1 MNTPNHYET
10 LGIRPN
16 ASAEEIE
23 LAVKGRRSQYHP
35 DRYSQ
40 GAPETVQ
47 WATQQMQLVNVAYQ
61 VLSNP
66 GTRAAHDQVLQQA
79 LQQARH
85 RSPESPGTSPSERDA
100 TGLNLRQSLA
110 QAFPHFGGFDRMYLS
125 PNIPLK
131 KLSGAL
137 ENYGAEL
144 RPADVVLLVDDT
156 IFGGGGDGV
165 LVTEDALYL
174 KLLGSDRRVFPL
186 QALQTLQTTKKAL
199 YLDGRK
205 LIQLNMPDARGVDAV
220 FARIRAFAI
229 EKYGTVQ
236 QAGPSASRYQAEA
249 SGASEATGSAGSS
262 ASSASAQA
270 PTPQQLFAKTK
281 AKFGE
286 LYRALHLEDSE
297 NETFFASVALVYFE
311 TTQASLSGGTF
322 GHRAYSELGMVY
334 LLTYNILEV
343 MQGDGELDAD
353 LLQGVPDT
361 QSNGE
366 FLCLLR
372 IQLEHLDEQT
382 RPARAKRN
390 ADRYF
395 SGD

>member
-1 MNTPNHYET
+1 MSTPNHYET

-23 LAVKGRRSQYHP
+23 LAFKGRRSQYHP

-40 GAPETVQ
+40 GELETVQ

-66 GTRAAHDQVLQQA
+66 GTRAAHDQTLQQA
-79 LQQARH
+79 HHQ
-85 RSPESPGTSPSERDA
+85 SPEPPGTSPSQRDA
-100 TGLNLRQSLA
+100 AGLSLRQSLV
-110 QAFPHFGGFDRMYLS
+110 QAFSHPGGFERIYFS

-131 KLSGAL
+131 KLSGAV

-144 RPADVVLLVDDT
+144 RPVDVVVLVDDT

-165 LVTEDALYL
+165 MVTEDALYL
-174 KLLGSDRRVFPL
+174 KVMGSDRRMFPMPAL
-186 QALQTLQTTKKAL
+186 QALQTTKKAL

-205 LIQLNMPDARGVDAV
+205 LIQLNMPDAKGVDAV

-229 EKYGTVQ
+229 EKYGAVQ
-236 QAGPSASRYQAEA
+236 QAGPSASRDQTSEA
-249 SGASEATGSAGSS
+249 SDASDASDATGSS
-262 ASSASAQA
+262 ASKEA
-270 PTPQQLFAKTK
+270 PTPQQLFAITK

-297 NETFFASVALVYFE
+297 NETFFAAVALAYFE
-311 TTQASLSGGTF
+311 TRQASLSGGTF
-322 GHRAYSELGMVY
+322 GHRAFGELGMVY
-334 LLTYNILEV
+334 LLTCNILEV
-343 MQGDGELDAD
+343 MQGDGEPDTD

-361 QSNGE
+361 QSDGE

-382 RPARAKRN
+382 KPARAKRS

-395 SGD
+395 SGG